1 MYNFDTYI
9 DLIFLKPLLKVGQD
23 GLGFDKSLC
32 AGLYRASH
40 RQATG
45 GHHRGGH
52 RRRAPRGHSYWNG
65 RHTLQVSQ
73 VGVASRGLVHPSGKF
88 QGRRRMV
95 EVCKIDFQIMY
106 PYFLIWGTMGQKLL
120 WNCSIIYF
128 LDFHIC
134 LFVCL
139 GFHLGSA
146 AKSATNGGINF
157 QIMYLYF
164 LISHWGKKYYEKII
178 KWHMNVLISR
188 ENSRVS
194 GKLQGRQRMVEVC
207 KIDFQIMVPVLSYF
221 TMGRKYLCIF
231 IMEENSLSVFCDNAS
246 AAFLSFHM
254 YSNFEF
260 RMPLA
265 SLKYVV
271 CA

>member
-1 MYNFDTYI
+1 MTSHYRVGRGVQNDPLKIIGHGRQGVKNHQKSSDVVYGRSLYLMCKQVCQNPAHFLPAQMSGQGSLFSVFIVLGMCNFDTYI

-45 GHHRGGH
+45 GHRRGGH

-106 PYFLIWGTMGQKLL
+106 PYFLIWGTMGQKIL
-120 WNCSIIYF
+120 
-128 LDFHIC
+128 
-134 LFVCL
+134 
-139 GFHLGSA
+139 
-146 AKSATNGGINF
+146 
-157 QIMYLYF
+157 
-164 LISHWGKKYYEKII
+164 
-178 KWHMNVLISR
+178 
-188 ENSRVS
+188 
-194 GKLQGRQRMVEVC
+194 
-207 KIDFQIMVPVLSYF
+207 
-221 TMGRKYLCIF
+221 
-231 IMEENSLSVFCDNAS
+231 
-246 AAFLSFHM
+246 
-254 YSNFEF
+254 
-260 RMPLA
+260 
-265 SLKYVV
+265 
-271 CA
+271 

>member
-1 MYNFDTYI
+1 MCKKVCQKPAHFYMPKCNVLSRSYSVFIVLGMYNFDTYI

-95 EVCKIDFQIMY
+95 EVCKIDFQIM
-106 PYFLIWGTMGQKLL
+106 
-120 WNCSIIYF
+120 
-128 LDFHIC
+128 
-134 LFVCL
+134 
-139 GFHLGSA
+139 
-146 AKSATNGGINF
+146 
-157 QIMYLYF
+157 
-164 LISHWGKKYYEKII
+164 
-178 KWHMNVLISR
+178 
-188 ENSRVS
+188 
-194 GKLQGRQRMVEVC
+194 
-207 KIDFQIMVPVLSYF
+207 VPVLSYLGHNGAKTF
-221 TMGRKYLCIF
+221 MKL
-231 IMEENSLSVFCDNAS
+231 
-246 AAFLSFHM
+246 
-254 YSNFEF
+254 
-260 RMPLA
+260 
-265 SLKYVV
+265 
-271 CA
+271 

>member
-1 MYNFDTYI
+1 MSNQVEDWFKFLWPFSECPNCNIVLGMYYFDTYI

-45 GHHRGGH
+45 GHRRGGH

-106 PYFLIWGTMGQKLL
+106 PYFLIWGIMGQEIL
-120 WNCSIIYF
+120 WKNRYMTNECF
-128 LDFHIC
+128 DF
-134 LFVCL
+134 
-139 GFHLGSA
+139 
-146 AKSATNGGINF
+146 T
-157 QIMYLYF
+157 
-164 LISHWGKKYYEKII
+164 
-178 KWHMNVLISR
+178 
-188 ENSRVS
+188 
-194 GKLQGRQRMVEVC
+194 
-207 KIDFQIMVPVLSYF
+207 
-221 TMGRKYLCIF
+221 RKF
-231 IMEENSLSVFCDNAS
+231 AS
-246 AAFLSFHM
+246 
-254 YSNFEF
+254 
-260 RMPLA
+260 
-265 SLKYVV
+265 
-271 CA
+271 

>member
-1 MYNFDTYI
+1 MNNFDTYI

-45 GHHRGGH
+45 GRRRGGH

-128 LDFHIC
+128 LDFHVC
-134 LFVCL
+134 LFGGSFGECSPVGYEWWKSAKL
-139 GFHLGSA
+139 IFKLWHSYFLVSHLGEH
-146 AKSATNGGINF
+146 IN
-157 QIMYLYF
+157 
-164 LISHWGKKYYEKII
+164 
-178 KWHMNVLISR
+178 
-188 ENSRVS
+188 
-194 GKLQGRQRMVEVC
+194 
-207 KIDFQIMVPVLSYF
+207 
-221 TMGRKYLCIF
+221 
-231 IMEENSLSVFCDNAS
+231 VFS
-246 AAFLSFHM
+246 
-254 YSNFEF
+254 
-260 RMPLA
+260 
-265 SLKYVV
+265 
-271 CA
+271 